1 MSDTLGKFAIDL
13 EARVAQLETDLGRAA
28 RIVQQQA
35 RAMQKTMN
43 DAANGIADGFMRAA
57 DLIGVAFTADKL
69 IEMGK
74 ASIDLGDQLQKM
86 SQKVGIGTES
96 LSTLRVEAQLNG
108 VQFGDLGG
116 AMAKLARTA
125 TEAATGNKQQ
135 AATFKA
141 MGIQVETTA
150 GQMRP
155 MQDILSDTAKR
166 FASYQDG
173 AAKSALAQ
181 QLFGRSGAELIP
193 LLNALGAQGFGEL
206 AKQAAA
212 YNQVMGPEQAKQSQ
226 ELNDNFTKL
235 GFATSGFANAV
246 LKQLLPGMVQL
257 TDQMAQAA
265 KTTDGYASSA
275 GGVAT
280 TAKGIV
286 FALLAAGN
294 VISGVATTIFALYDA
309 IASTFTAAMRLI
321 VAWGA
326 GVRDTIASAFK
337 LDSAGIAQA
346 RANFAAA
353 AAAIGS
359 SFSTAMQGVKA
370 GLSGGL
376 QDAINDTKRDFN
388 DLFGTF
394 SNVTSGAATTAGALK
409 KFHPPLVDDASAA
422 QKLAKDLYTLQQF
435 MDKLAGNIGG
445 PYEKAWAKYGAAL
458 DEADKLAKKFAADG
472 MASATVQKFI
482 ADATK
487 LATDALSDQIDATG
501 AIDRVLAQA
510 NSELDK
516 HREVLG
522 MTVEQQKVYDT
533 YTQLM
538 TAADKDLLS
547 VMGPLTEAQQAR
559 LDGLHAIAAQ
569 IVATDE
575 ATKNSQQVAQ
585 DWARVWQQAGDGIID
600 TFSKVLVE
608 GGSLLNGL
616 KSIAQQTVEAIIAYF
631 ARLAVINP
639 ILNSI
644 FGAVGGSLLPTLAN
658 AAVGGAASSAIAG
671 GAANFTSTAAGA
683 TQFSIMQPATW
694 IVAGKNLWA
703 GFQSGANA
711 FTMGPPTAA
720 GSTTSFVPG
729 YQSGFGQALGIAGG
743 IYAGYNRYQSAGGG
757 VAGAA
762 GGAAYGVGTYF
773 AGAAVSTG
781 LATGSLAA
789 GFAAIPVVGWVA
801 LAAMAVDYLSGGKL
815 FGTKGKLD
823 SSQTSIDV
831 GAAGVDLAQSYTLKG
846 QKALFGGSKYTTVS
860 VTPSAEAE
868 AAAQSFFD
876 ALKKDQDQFA
886 KQFNAK
892 VGDLVGGTFTETFD
906 KNGNSTGTT
915 DTVLGKTYTGE
926 TQDQFGQRL
935 IDENRI
941 AILGTFDSALS
952 GMLDQFR
959 GNVDS
964 LTQVTQGLA
973 ETEAAFQGG
982 AHLLALGSDQTLSA
996 MLKLAEGMQQTGET
1010 IDQTFDRILQAQA
1023 QYDQFVAQ
1031 FKPPKLYVDDFEA
1044 AFAGIN
1050 DQMAS
1055 NIAQANALAKAA
1067 GAAGASQSDLTNI
1080 YKYAASQMAAATAQ
1094 LQESAQETAF
1104 SLGLTTTGSLDQ
1116 INAEISQLQS
1126 EAGNAASAVGG
1137 FSAAM
1142 TDAAQRAADAMN
1154 LLLGDLSPLNDQQK
1168 LQQALQGLRA
1178 GTVTQDQVLQIGRR
1192 LYASSQ
1198 AYNDLFAQV
1207 QGIGVIS
1214 QSTGGAGTSGSS
1226 TSPGDQQRLSDLLAE
1241 RDELQKAATASQY
1254 QTLAQQIAEIAM
1266 AKGED
1271 YQQVLDELGIKA
1283 SDLEKGLGIKSDAD
1297 LTKYLNAVQAQ
1308 TDSDGHNTAS
1318 IVDVLNQIL
1327 DALTGTDATGHSTRS
1342 TDASSGN
1349 NRPVYIPPGRTQ
1361 TDADAQ
1367 AIGAAVADA
1376 VERRGNVNNR
1386 RNYAPALQP

>member
-1 MSDTLGKFAIDL
+1 MSETLGKFVVDL
-13 EARVAQLETDLGRAA
+13 EARVEKLESDLGRAA
-28 RIVQQQA
+28 RITQQQA

-57 DLIGVAFTADKL
+57 ELIGVAFTADKIL
-69 IEMGK
+69 EMGK

-96 LSTLRVEAQLNG
+96 LSALRVEAQLNG

-125 TEAATGNKQQ
+125 TEAATGNMQQ

-141 MGIQVETTA
+141 MGIQVETTS

-166 FASYQDG
+166 FSSYQDG

-206 AKQAAA
+206 AKQAAK

-275 GGVAT
+275 GVVAT
-280 TAKGIV
+280 AAKGIV
-286 FALLAAGN
+286 LALIATKE
-294 VISGVATTIFALYDA
+294 VISAVATSIFAFYDA
-309 IASTFTAAMRLI
+309 IASTFSAATRLI
-321 VAWGA
+321 VAWGV
-326 GVRDTIASAFK
+326 GVKDVIASAFK
-337 LDSAGIAQA
+337 LDGAGIAAA
-346 RANFAAA
+346 RATFVAQTQL
-353 AAAIGS
+353 IGS
-359 SFSTAMQGVKA
+359 AFATSMAGVKA
-370 GLSGGL
+370 GLTGGV
-376 QDAINDTKRDFN
+376 QEAIDNTRTAFN

-394 SNVTSGAATTAGALK
+394 SNVTSGATTTVGALK
-409 KFHPPLVDDASAA
+409 KLAPPLVESSAAA
-422 QKLAKDLYTLQQF
+422 QKLAKDILTAQQF
-435 MDKLAGNIGG
+435 LDKLAGNIGG
-445 PYEKAWAKYGAAL
+445 PYEKAWAKYNASL
-458 DEADKLAKKFAADG
+458 DETDKLAKKFAADG
-472 MASATVQKFI
+472 MASATIQKFI

-487 LATDALSDQIDATG
+487 LATDALSDQIDATT

-522 MTVEQQKVYDT
+522 MTTEQQKVYET

-538 TAADKDLLS
+538 TAADKELLS
-547 VMGPLTEAQQAR
+547 VMGPLTAAQQAR
-559 LDGLHAIAAQ
+559 LDSLHDIAAQ

-585 DWARVWQQAGDGIID
+585 DWARIWQQAGEGIAE
-600 TFSKVLVE
+600 TFSKILVE
-608 GGSLLNGL
+608 GGSLMDGL
-616 KSIAQQTVEAIIAYF
+616 KSIAKQTVEAIIQYF
-631 ARLAVINP
+631 ARLAIINP
-639 ILNSI
+639 ILNAL
-644 FGAVGGSLLPTLAN
+644 FGGSLGMAPTLA
-658 AAVGGAASSAIAG
+658 SAG
-671 GAANFTSTAAGA
+671 GLFGGGGSGVGAAANFASTASGA
-683 TQFSIMQPATW
+683 TQFSILQPATW

-703 GFQSGANA
+703 GFQSGADA

-729 YQSGFGQALGIAGG
+729 YQSGFGQALGIAGA

-789 GFAAIPVVGWVA
+789 GFAAIPVVGWIA
-801 LAAMAVDYLSGGKL
+801 IAAMAVDYLSGGKL
-815 FGTKGKLD
+815 FGTKGKLN

-831 GAAGVDLAQSYTLKG
+831 GASGVDLAQSYTLKG
-846 QKALFGGSKYTTVS
+846 QKAFFGGSKYTTVS

-868 AAAQSFFD
+868 AAAQSFYD

-886 KQFNAK
+886 KQFNAQ
-892 VGDLVGGTFTETFD
+892 VGDLIGGTFTETFD

-959 GNVDS
+959 GNVDT
-964 LTQVTQGLA
+964 LTQVTQGLT

-982 AHLLALGSDQTLSA
+982 AHLLALGSDQSLSA
-996 MLKLAEGMQQTGET
+996 MLKLAEGMQKTGET

-1044 AFAGIN
+1044 ALAGIN

-1080 YKYAASQMAAATAQ
+1080 YKYAAAQMAAATAQ

-1214 QSTGGAGTSGSS
+1214 QSTGGASTGGSS
-1226 TSPGDQQRLSDLLAE
+1226 MSPGDQQRLSDLLAE
-1241 RDELQKAATASQY
+1241 RDKLQKAATASQY

-1297 LTKYLNAVQAQ
+1297 LTKYLDAVQAQ
-1308 TDSDGHNTAS
+1308 TDSDGNNTAS
-1318 IVDVLNQIL
+1318 IVDMLTKIL
-1327 DALTGTDATGHSTRS
+1327 DALTGTDGLGHTTRS
-1342 TDASSGN
+1342 TDGSAGN
-1349 NRPVYIPPGRTQ
+1349 ARPVYIPPGRTL
-1361 TDADAQ
+1361 TDGDAQ
-1367 AIGAAVADA
+1367 AVGAAVADA